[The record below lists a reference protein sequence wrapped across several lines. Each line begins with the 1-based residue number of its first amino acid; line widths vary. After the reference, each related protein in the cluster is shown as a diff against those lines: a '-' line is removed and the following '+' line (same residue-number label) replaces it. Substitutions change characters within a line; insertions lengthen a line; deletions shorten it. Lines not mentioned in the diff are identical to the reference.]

1 MNNSTFFFTVFPS
14 GEEKTFVTISGLRP
28 MIIFKK
34 GLPLQN
40 RLKQLKNIN
49 KKIGFVP
56 TMGALHNGHLA
67 LIEQSKSPDTTTV
80 CSIFVNPTQFND
92 KKDFEK
98 YPVTIENDIYLLE
111 KASTDILFIPAVDE
125 IYPDGLATNFS
136 YDLGYLETMLEGF
149 YRPGHFQGVC
159 RVMHKLLNIVQP
171 DDLFMG
177 QKDYQQCMVIKRLIE
192 LYKIPTQLHLVPTR
206 REESGLAMSSRNVRL
221 SDEAKQKASAIFKAL
236 GFIKNNISSLSIA
249 QLKEKATAIIL
260 DAGFEK
266 IDYIEICDA
275 DSLMP
280 LNKFQQTKMVALAAA
295 FIEGVRLI
303 DNMLLN

>member
-1 MNNSTFFFTVFPS
+1 
-14 GEEKTFVTISGLRP
+14 

-111 KASTDILFIPAVDE
+111 KANTDILFIPAVDE

-206 REESGLAMSSRNVRL
+206 REDSGLAMSSRNVRL

-236 GFIKNNISSLSIA
+236 SFIKNNISSLSID

>member
-1 MNNSTFFFTVFPS
+1 
-14 GEEKTFVTISGLRP
+14 

-67 LIEQSKSPDTTTV
+67 LIEQSKSLDTTTV

-159 RVMHKLLNIVQP
+159 RVMHKLLNIVQS

-236 GFIKNNISSLSIA
+236 GFIKTNISSLSIN